1 LTVRNRKPVKRGPGR
16 PRSASAI
23 AHDRILDA
31 VFELLQTQSIRD
43 LQIQEVCRKAGVS
56 KPTIYKWWPT
66 KAAMVMAMFEQRMVR
81 RLPPIE
87 VLSAEKLIRVAVP
100 GLIRLFNGPFGKVA
114 AEMIAAGQ
122 SEPAV
127 LREFRDRYVLKRRK
141 VAVKALED
149 AYASGE
155 MTRSVDPE
163 LLLDLIFGPIYFRLL
178 VKHQPLDHAFG
189 KDLLDY
195 VLRRA
200 VTVNVAGDHDAPS
213 IRRVTKRN

>member
-1 LTVRNRKPVKRGPGR
+1 MGNRKPVKRKPGR

-23 AHDRILDA
+23 ANDRILDA
-31 VFELLQTQSIRD
+31 VFELLQTQSVRD

-66 KAAMVMAMFEQRMVR
+66 KAAMVMAMFEQRMVQ

-87 VLSAEKLIRVAVP
+87 SLSAEQLIRVAVP

-141 VAVKALED
+141 VAVKALEE
-149 AYASGE
+149 AYAARE
-155 MTRSVDPE
+155 MKRSVDPE

-178 VKHQPLDHAFG
+178 VKHQPLNQAFG
-189 KDLLDY
+189 KDLLDF
-195 VLRRA
+195 VLQKCR
-200 VTVNVAGDHDAPS
+200 
-213 IRRVTKRN
+213 

>member
-1 LTVRNRKPVKRGPGR
+1 VVSVGNRKPDKRKPGR

-31 VFELLQTQSIRD
+31 VFELLQTQSVRD
-43 LQIQEVCRKAGVS
+43 LQIQEVCRRASVS
-56 KPTIYKWWPT
+56 KPTIYKWWPS

-81 RLPPIE
+81 RLPSIE
-87 VLSAEKLIRVAVP
+87 RLSAEQLIRVAVP

-122 SEPAV
+122 SEPKV

-141 VAVKALED
+141 VAVNALED

-155 MTRSVDPE
+155 MKRSVNPE

-178 VKHQPLDHAFG
+178 VKHQPLNQAFG
-189 KDLLDY
+189 RELMDY
-195 VLRRA
+195 VLGKSRLDLQA
-200 VTVNVAGDHDAPS
+200 KS
-213 IRRVTKRN
+213 

>member
-1 LTVRNRKPVKRGPGR
+1 MVIVGNRKSVKRKPGR
-16 PRSASAI
+16 PRSASAV
-23 AHDRILDA
+23 ANDRILDA
-31 VFELLQTQSIRD
+31 VFELLQTQSVRD
-43 LQIQEVCRKAGVS
+43 LQIEEVCCKAGVS

-87 VLSAEKLIRVAVP
+87 SLNAEQLIRVAVP
-100 GLIRLFNGPFGKVA
+100 GLIRLFNGPFGRVA

-122 SEPAV
+122 SEPTV

-141 VAVKALED
+141 VAVKALEE

-155 MTRSVDPE
+155 MKRSVDPE

-178 VKHQPLDHAFG
+178 VKHQPLSQAFG
-189 KDLLDY
+189 KDLLNF
-195 VLRRA
+195 VLQKCR
-200 VTVNVAGDHDAPS
+200 
-213 IRRVTKRN
+213 

>member
-1 LTVRNRKPVKRGPGR
+1 LAV
-16 PRSASAI
+16 

-31 VFELLQTQSIRD
+31 VFELLQTQSVRD
-43 LQIQEVCRKAGVS
+43 LQIHEVCRKAGVS

-87 VLSAEKLIRVAVP
+87 RLSAEELIRAAVP

-127 LREFRDRYVLKRRK
+127 LREFRDRYLLKRRK
-141 VAVKALED
+141 VAAKALED
-149 AYASGE
+149 AFSSGE
-155 MTRSVDPE
+155 MKRSVDPE

-178 VKHQPLDHAFG
+178 VKHQPLDQAFG
-189 KDLLDY
+189 KNLLDY
-195 VLRRA
+195 VLCRA
-200 VTVNVAGDHDAPS
+200 VTIDRTGDHNALS
-213 IRRVTKRN
+213 NRRVTKRN

>member
-1 LTVRNRKPVKRGPGR
+1 VAVGTRKPAKRKPGR

-31 VFELLQTQSIRD
+31 VFELLQTRSVRD
-43 LQIQEVCRKAGVS
+43 LKIQEVCLKAGVS

-81 RLPPIE
+81 RLPSIE
-87 VLSAEKLIRVAVP
+87 SVSAEQLIRVAVP

-141 VAVKALED
+141 VAVKALND

-155 MTRSVDPE
+155 MKRSVGPE

-178 VKHQPLDHAFG
+178 VKHQPLDQAFG
-189 KDLLDY
+189 RELLDH
-195 VLRRA
+195 VLGRCR
-200 VTVNVAGDHDAPS
+200 
-213 IRRVTKRN
+213 

>member
-1 LTVRNRKPVKRGPGR
+1 M
-16 PRSASAI
+16 
-23 AHDRILDA
+23 AHDRILDV

-43 LQIQEVCRKAGVS
+43 LQIQEVCRKARVS

-87 VLSAEKLIRVAVP
+87 ILSAEKLIRVAVP
-100 GLIRLFNGPFGKVA
+100 GLIRLFNGPFGKIA

-127 LREFRDRYVLKRRK
+127 LREFRDRYVLKRRT

-155 MTRSVDPE
+155 MKRSVDPE

-178 VKHQPLDHAFG
+178 VKHQPLDQAFG
-189 KDLLDY
+189 KNLLDY

-200 VTVNVAGDHDAPS
+200 VTINVAGYHDAPS
-213 IRRVTKRN
+213 VHGVTKRN

>member
-1 LTVRNRKPVKRGPGR
+1 VKRRPGR

-23 AHDRILDA
+23 AHDRILDV
-31 VFELLQTQSIRD
+31 VFELLQTRSIRD
-43 LQIQEVCRKAGVS
+43 LQIQEVCRNAGVS

-87 VLSAEKLIRVAVP
+87 ILSAEKLIRAAVP
-100 GLIRLFNGPFGKVA
+100 GLIRLFNGPFGKIA

-127 LREFRDRYVLKRRK
+127 LREFRDRYVLKRRM

-155 MTRSVDPE
+155 MKRSVDPE

-178 VKHQPLDHAFG
+178 VKHQPLDQAFG
-189 KDLLDY
+189 KNLLDY

-200 VTVNVAGDHDAPS
+200 VTINVAGDYDALS
-213 IRRVTKRN
+213 IRGVTKRK

>member
-1 LTVRNRKPVKRGPGR
+1 VVIVGNRKSVKRKPGR
-16 PRSASAI
+16 PRSASAV
-23 AHDRILDA
+23 ANDRILDA
-31 VFELLQTQSIRD
+31 VFELLQTQSVRD
-43 LQIQEVCRKAGVS
+43 LQIEEVCCKAGVS

-87 VLSAEKLIRVAVP
+87 SLNAEQLIRVAVP
-100 GLIRLFNGPFGKVA
+100 GLIRLFNGPFGRVA

-122 SEPAV
+122 SEPTV

-141 VAVKALED
+141 VAVKALEE

-155 MTRSVDPE
+155 MKRSVDPE

-178 VKHQPLDHAFG
+178 VKHQPLSQAFG
-189 KDLLDY
+189 KDLLNF
-195 VLRRA
+195 VLQKCR
-200 VTVNVAGDHDAPS
+200 
-213 IRRVTKRN
+213 

>member
-1 LTVRNRKPVKRGPGR
+1 VTVGNQKAVKRKPGR

-31 VFELLQTQSIRD
+31 VFELLQTHSVRE
-43 LQIQEVCRKAGVS
+43 LQIQEVCRKAGIS
-56 KPTIYKWWPT
+56 KPTIYKWWHT

-87 VLSAEKLIRVAVP
+87 SLSAEQLIRVAVP
-100 GLIRLFNGPFGKVA
+100 GLIRLFNGRFGKVA

-141 VAVKALED
+141 VAVKALEE
-149 AYASGE
+149 AHASGE
-155 MTRSVDPE
+155 MNRSVDPE

-178 VKHQPLDHAFG
+178 VKHQPLNQAFG
-189 KDLLDY
+189 KDLLDF
-195 VLRRA
+195 VLRKCR
-200 VTVNVAGDHDAPS
+200 
-213 IRRVTKRN
+213 

>member
-1 LTVRNRKPVKRGPGR
+1 LVVTVGNQKPVKRKPGR
-16 PRSASAI
+16 PRSESAI

-31 VFELLQTQSIRD
+31 VFELLQTRSIRE
-43 LQIQEVCRKAGVS
+43 LQVQEVCRKAGVS

-87 VLSAEKLIRVAVP
+87 SLSAEQLIRVAVP
-100 GLIRLFNGPFGKVA
+100 GLIRLFNGPFGEVA

-141 VAVKALED
+141 VAVKALEE
-149 AYASGE
+149 AHASGE
-155 MTRSVDPE
+155 MNRSVDPE

-178 VKHQPLDHAFG
+178 VKHQPLNQAFG
-189 KDLLDY
+189 KALLDF
-195 VLRRA
+195 VLRKCR
-200 VTVNVAGDHDAPS
+200 
-213 IRRVTKRN
+213 